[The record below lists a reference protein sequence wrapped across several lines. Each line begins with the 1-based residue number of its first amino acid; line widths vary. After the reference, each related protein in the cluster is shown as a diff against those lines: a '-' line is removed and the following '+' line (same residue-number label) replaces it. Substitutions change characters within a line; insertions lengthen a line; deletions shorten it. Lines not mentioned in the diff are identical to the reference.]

1 MPLCQCQV
9 KSLLEYGKNRRF
21 SCPQFT
27 GHGRIPE
34 LLQVLKIL
42 CRHKIAGIKSSDV
55 SDFFLDIP
63 FKV

>member
-1 MPLCQCQV
+1 M
-9 KSLLEYGKNRRF
+9 EKNRRF
-21 SCPQFT
+21 SCPQFA

-34 LLQVLKIL
+34 LMQALTLL
-42 CRHKIAGIKSSDV
+42 YRHKIAGIKSSDV